1 MADRPNFLFIITD
14 QHRADHLGCS
24 GHPVLKTPNIDSIA
38 AKGTSFDRFYVAT
51 PVCQPNRSTLFTGR
65 MPSLHGVRSNGI
77 PLDMRAS
84 TFTEGMRQSGYATA
98 LVGKSHIQ
106 NMTSLPAM
114 HTRPDPK
121 DGYTSLREQ
130 MPEAF
135 EADEKGNYGQEHP
148 DTWNPGEPY
157 EIDLPFYGFEHVD
170 LCTEHSD
177 HVGGQYYVWFK
188 QKCTDADDLRDRKNQ
203 FDHDYICPQAFR
215 TSIPEEYYPTTYIRE
230 KTIEYLDRHVS
241 STDDKPFFL
250 MASFPDPHHPFTPP
264 GKYWD
269 MYKPE
274 DMEVPSSFDYGNVE
288 PPPHVKWARDARE
301 SGEAQTNSQ
310 NAFAVSEREILEAR
324 ALTCGMIAMID
335 DAVGDIL
342 KKLEDSGLA
351 ENTIVV
357 FTADHGDF
365 LGDHGLML
373 KGPAHFES
381 VTRVPFIWS
390 EPGAKSRA
398 TDTLASTVDIAQTIL
413 DRAKI
418 EPYNGIQGRSLAN
431 AIAGENDPDAV
442 DAVIVEDDQQ
452 RVYFG
457 YSKPPRIRSL
467 ITDRYRLT
475 VSRGEDWGELYD
487 LRNDPD
493 EMENLFDDPA
503 HADIRAQLFERLAK
517 KQIELVDTSPMPTM
531 RA

>member
-1 MADRPNFLFIITD
+1 M
-14 QHRADHLGCS
+14 
-24 GHPVLKTPNIDSIA
+24 
-38 AKGTSFDRFYVAT
+38 GTWD
-51 PVCQPNRSTLFTGR
+51 
-65 MPSLHGVRSNGI
+65 
-77 PLDMRAS
+77 
-84 TFTEGMRQSGYATA
+84 
-98 LVGKSHIQ
+98 
-106 NMTSLPAM
+106 
-114 HTRPDPK
+114 
-121 DGYTSLREQ
+121 EQ
-130 MPEAF
+130 
-135 EADEKGNYGQEHP
+135 
-148 DTWNPGEPY
+148 
-157 EIDLPFYGFEHVD
+157 
-170 LCTEHSD
+170 
-177 HVGGQYYVWFK
+177 
-188 QKCTDADDLRDRKNQ
+188 
-203 FDHDYICPQAFR
+203 
-215 TSIPEEYYPTTYIRE
+215 
-230 KTIEYLDRHVS
+230 
-241 STDDKPFFL
+241 
-250 MASFPDPHHPFTPP
+250 
-264 GKYWD
+264 
-269 MYKPE
+269 
-274 DMEVPSSFDYGNVE
+274 
-288 PPPHVKWARDARE
+288 
-301 SGEAQTNSQ
+301 AQINSQ

-351 ENTIVV
+351 KNTIVA

-365 LGDHGLML
+365 LVDHGLML
-373 KGPAHFES
+373 KGPAHFEG
-381 VTRVPFIWS
+381 VTRVPVIWS

-418 EPYNGIQGRSLAN
+418 EPYNGIQGRSLGN